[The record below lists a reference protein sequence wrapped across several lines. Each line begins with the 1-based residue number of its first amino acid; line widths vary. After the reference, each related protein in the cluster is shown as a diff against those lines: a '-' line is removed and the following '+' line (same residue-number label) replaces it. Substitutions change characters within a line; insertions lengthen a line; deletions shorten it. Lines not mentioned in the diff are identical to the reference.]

1 MNEVVVQKYGG
12 SSVSSTE
19 KIKLIASKLIERKKK
34 DSKIV
39 VVVSAMGDTTD
50 DFINMAKD
58 ISKSP
63 DKRELDVL
71 MSTGE
76 MISASLLSM
85 SLNSL
90 GCEAVSYNAYQLN
103 IQTSGI
109 HGKSLIDD
117 IDVSKINESLDS
129 GKIVIVTGFQGLNDE
144 GDITTLGRGGS
155 DTSAVALAVKL
166 QGKCEIYTDVDGIYF
181 TDPRKYPQAKKIKE
195 IEYEEMLELASL
207 GAQVMHSRSVEL
219 AQKYGIELYVGL
231 SCSEIEGTY
240 IRGSKK
246 MKLEDKVIT
255 GLATCDND
263 AAITIVDIKI
273 EDVSK
278 LFEKVANDGI
288 SIDMISQT
296 APKSGKVN
304 VSFTIPK
311 DDLNECESIV
321 EHFVCRENIII
332 DEDIT
337 KFSLV
342 GLGMKNTSGVAAK
355 VFKIL
360 SDNNIAV
367 KLITTS
373 EIRITCAIS
382 SLSKEVAT
390 LKEKLNRNSRNTS
403 TIQSPKSEAI
413 IQPTFTERMS
423 YTAMYKTP
431 KKASITIR
439 KRNENRNNITFS
451 YKEPLS
457 SNSMKDVN
465 KFINLRNEERYSLN
479 NNNISNRIRLSKFIN
494 EVGTISKREDTEGSK
509 EEKDS
514 AIKTFLKEYD
524 DVINDEIIALEK
536 EEENL
541 REVAKLAEEDDNK

>member
-1 MNEVVVQKYGG
+1 MSKVVVQKYGG

-34 DSKIV
+34 NPKIV

-50 DFINMAKD
+50 DFISLAKD
-58 ISKSP
+58 ITKAP

-103 IQTSGI
+103 IKTSGL

-166 QGKCEIYTDVDGIYF
+166 DGICEIYTDVDGIYF
-181 TDPRKYPQAKKIKE
+181 TDPRKYSEAKKIKQ

-219 AQKYGIELYVGL
+219 AQKYNVELYVGL
-231 SCSEIEGTY
+231 SCSDIEGTY
-240 IRGSKK
+240 IRGSKE

-255 GLATCDND
+255 GLATCDED
-263 AAITIVDIKI
+263 AAITVVDINM

-278 LFEKVANDGI
+278 LFEKIAVDGV

-296 APKSGKVN
+296 APFNDKVN

-311 DDLNECESIV
+311 DDLMQ
-321 EHFVCRENIII
+321 CREIVGCFVPKGSIII
-332 DEDIT
+332 DEEIT

-342 GLGMKNTSGVAAK
+342 GLGMKNTSGVASK
-355 VFKIL
+355 VFKIF
-360 SDNNIAV
+360 SDNSIAV

-373 EIRITCAIS
+373 EIRITCAINS
-382 SLSKEVAT
+382 SCKEVAIREIA
-390 LKEKLNRNSRNTS
+390 KE
-403 TIQSPKSEAI
+403 
-413 IQPTFTERMS
+413 F
-423 YTAMYKTP
+423 
-431 KKASITIR
+431 
-439 KRNENRNNITFS
+439 
-451 YKEPLS
+451 
-457 SNSMKDVN
+457 
-465 KFINLRNEERYSLN
+465 NL
-479 NNNISNRIRLSKFIN
+479 
-494 EVGTISKREDTEGSK
+494 
-509 EEKDS
+509 
-514 AIKTFLKEYD
+514 
-524 DVINDEIIALEK
+524 
-536 EEENL
+536 
-541 REVAKLAEEDDNK
+541 

>member
-1 MNEVVVQKYGG
+1 MSKVVVQKYGG

-34 DSKIV
+34 NSKIV

-50 DFINMAKD
+50 DFISLAKD
-58 ISKSP
+58 ITKAP

-103 IQTSGI
+103 IKTSGL

-166 QGKCEIYTDVDGIYF
+166 DGICEIYTDVDGIYF
-181 TDPRKYPQAKKIKE
+181 TDPRKYSEAKKIEE

-219 AQKYGIELYVGL
+219 AQKYNVELYVGL
-231 SCSEIEGTY
+231 SCSDIEGTY
-240 IRGSKK
+240 IRGSKE

-255 GLATCDND
+255 GLATCDED
-263 AAITIVDIKI
+263 AAITVVDINM

-278 LFEKVANDGI
+278 LFEKIAVDGV

-296 APKSGKVN
+296 APFNDKVN

-311 DDLNECESIV
+311 DDLMQ
-321 EHFVCRENIII
+321 CREIVGCFVPKGSIII
-332 DEDIT
+332 DEEIT

-342 GLGMKNTSGVAAK
+342 GLGMKNTSGVASK
-355 VFKIL
+355 VFKIF
-360 SDNNIAV
+360 SDNSIAV

-373 EIRITCAIS
+373 EIRITCAINS
-382 SLSKEVAT
+382 SCKEVAIREIA
-390 LKEKLNRNSRNTS
+390 KE
-403 TIQSPKSEAI
+403 
-413 IQPTFTERMS
+413 F
-423 YTAMYKTP
+423 
-431 KKASITIR
+431 
-439 KRNENRNNITFS
+439 
-451 YKEPLS
+451 
-457 SNSMKDVN
+457 
-465 KFINLRNEERYSLN
+465 NL
-479 NNNISNRIRLSKFIN
+479 
-494 EVGTISKREDTEGSK
+494 
-509 EEKDS
+509 
-514 AIKTFLKEYD
+514 
-524 DVINDEIIALEK
+524 
-536 EEENL
+536 
-541 REVAKLAEEDDNK
+541 

>member
-1 MNEVVVQKYGG
+1 MSKVVVQKYGG

-34 DSKIV
+34 NPKIV

-50 DFINMAKD
+50 DFISLAKD
-58 ISKSP
+58 ITKVP

-103 IQTSGI
+103 IKTSGL

-166 QGKCEIYTDVDGIYF
+166 DGICEIYTDVDGIYF
-181 TDPRKYPQAKKIKE
+181 TDPRKYSEAKKIEE

-219 AQKYGIELYVGL
+219 AQKYNVELYVGL
-231 SCSEIEGTY
+231 SCSDIEGTY
-240 IRGSKK
+240 IRGSKE

-255 GLATCDND
+255 GLATCDED
-263 AAITIVDIKI
+263 AAITVVDINM

-278 LFEKVANDGI
+278 LFEKIAVDGV

-296 APKSGKVN
+296 APFNDKVN

-311 DDLNECESIV
+311 DDLMQ
-321 EHFVCRENIII
+321 CREIVGCFVPKGSIII
-332 DEDIT
+332 DEEIT

-342 GLGMKNTSGVAAK
+342 GLGMKNTSGVASK
-355 VFKIL
+355 VFKIF
-360 SDNNIAV
+360 SDNSIVV

-373 EIRITCAIS
+373 EIRITCAINS
-382 SLSKEVAT
+382 SCKEVAIREIA
-390 LKEKLNRNSRNTS
+390 KE
-403 TIQSPKSEAI
+403 
-413 IQPTFTERMS
+413 F
-423 YTAMYKTP
+423 
-431 KKASITIR
+431 
-439 KRNENRNNITFS
+439 
-451 YKEPLS
+451 
-457 SNSMKDVN
+457 
-465 KFINLRNEERYSLN
+465 NL
-479 NNNISNRIRLSKFIN
+479 
-494 EVGTISKREDTEGSK
+494 
-509 EEKDS
+509 
-514 AIKTFLKEYD
+514 
-524 DVINDEIIALEK
+524 
-536 EEENL
+536 
-541 REVAKLAEEDDNK
+541 